1 MRTLIVSPETLAD
14 AVMTQPLVALL
25 DRFDPD
31 GRIDVLTPPSLA
43 PVFAAMAEVAEV
55 IPSSRAFGALQ
66 LWGKLVLARRLDS
79 RRHDRAFILPE
90 HKRAAL
96 VPWLLGVPHRI
107 ALRGDTRWG
116 LVNQP
121 HDSAPPDAGPRG
133 RPAVERF
140 AHLAFDAAHP
150 LPAQIPNPALAR
162 NAEAEAAVRARAGL
176 DGDARL
182 LVLLVC
188 SGDAPSRRWP
198 ARHWAS
204 LVAMAAQE
212 WPALQPVMIGSA
224 DDRGFATEVAALSGR
239 APLNLCGT
247 LALGEAMAA
256 ISQAEAVVSHDC
268 GLMHVAAAYSRPMV
282 AVFGP
287 TDPRYAPP
295 RSVRAKVEWLAQE
308 CSPCE
313 APTCRYGHGSC
324 MGGIG
329 PDRVLRS
336 LQTAMQFVSRDIR

>member
-1 MRTLIVSPETLAD
+1 MRTLIIAPETLAD

-31 GRIDVLTPPSLA
+31 GRIDVLSPPALA
-43 PVFAAMAEVAEV
+43 PVFGAMPEVTDV
-55 IPSSRAFGALQ
+55 IASSPAFGALQ
-66 LWGKLVLARRLDS
+66 PWRKLMLARRLD
-79 RRHDRAFILPE
+79 RRRYDRAFILPE
-90 HKRAAL
+90 HTRAAL
-96 VPWLLGVPHRI
+96 VPWLLGVPRRI
-107 ALRGDTRWG
+107 GLRGDTRWG

-133 RPAVERF
+133 RPAVERY

-150 LPAQIPNPALAR
+150 LPAQIPNPVFAR
-162 NAEAEAAVRARAGL
+162 NAEAETVLRVRAGL
-176 DGDARL
+176 DDDSRL
-182 LVLLVC
+182 LVLLLC
-188 SGDAPSRRWP
+188 GHATPSRRWP

-224 DDRGFATEVAALSGR
+224 DDRDFATEVAALSGR
-239 APLNLCGT
+239 APLNLCG
-247 LALGEAMAA
+247 ALELDEAMAA
-256 ISQAEAVVSHDC
+256 ISQAEAVVSHDS

-287 TDPRYAPP
+287 TDPRFAPP

-313 APTCRYGHGSC
+313 APSCRYGHGSC
-324 MGGIG
+324 MSSVG

-336 LQTAMQFVSRDIR
+336 LQTALRFVSRDIR